1 MGKGEIRQFDQQTD
15 LQADTLF
22 IVHNNCNC
30 TWVYF
35 LQVEGARVGG
45 KHRLHVCCGGGASD
59 YLMIPTFQLIL
70 YRLIS
75 HGPSSQ
81 QQVVGEVGTLRNNKC
96 GRRWRSAQLNTT
108 NQTFVC
114 TVQAGGLGWV
124 TPWLQSI
131 AHSEQRSKDFICD
144 CPYDN
149 WQCKTSCNI
158 WNLTQNCNVCSGT
171 RGKHRITNHWVGAT

>member
-1 MGKGEIRQFDQQTD
+1 
-15 LQADTLF
+15 
-22 IVHNNCNC
+22 
-30 TWVYF
+30 
-35 LQVEGARVGG
+35 
-45 KHRLHVCCGGGASD
+45 
-59 YLMIPTFQLIL
+59 MIPTFQLIL

-81 QQVVGEVGTLRNNKC
+81 QQVVSEVGTLRNTKC

-114 TVQAGGLGWV
+114 TVGWGLGWV

-171 RGKHRITNHWVGAT
+171 RQTQNHKSLSWGNIIQQTQKHGGKVTVLGITAGNTEKWRWRSPGVWPWSCHSASLLSVLSHGTSLTCNLGRWSSS